1 MSKRLC
7 LPLEPLWKETHKV
20 IVETYKRKLRD
31 LTSKR
36 TAIQTWCTKKR
47 DDSDTSGT
55 RVAFPT
61 LRFSPT

>member
-7 LPLEPLWKETHKV
+7 LPLEPLWKELHKD
-20 IVETYKRKLRD
+20 IVADCKQKIRGLLARKA
-31 LTSKR
+31 S
-36 TAIQTWCTKKR
+36 IQMWNTKKG
-47 DDSDTSGT
+47 DDSETSAT